1 MPIPSQPARASVLST
16 EPIRNVRAAVV
27 STEGPVPSI
36 HKIVT
41 RGVEATLDSSEAL
54 PLSAEETREAVMK
67 KLQNLPP
74 LPRTIVDI
82 YALRRSPDP
91 DRSKLLEIINN
102 DPMTAGNL
110 VKISNSVVYG
120 LSKKVKTPD
129 EALTFLGTRMVINV
143 AMSTSMSAH
152 LKPDLSPYGATEE
165 TFANV
170 SGIQGMIV
178 KHWREP
184 KIRQTNDDL
193 QFAAFLQEI

>member
-1 MPIPSQPARASVLST
+1 
-16 EPIRNVRAAVV
+16 
-27 STEGPVPSI
+27 
-36 HKIVT
+36 
-41 RGVEATLDSSEAL
+41 
-54 PLSAEETREAVMK
+54 MK

-91 DRSKLLEIINN
+91 DRNKLLQIINN

-165 TFANV
+165 AFATV
-170 SGIQGMIV
+170 S
-178 KHWREP
+178 
-184 KIRQTNDDL
+184 
-193 QFAAFLQEI
+193 

>member
-1 MPIPSQPARASVLST
+1 M
-16 EPIRNVRAAVV
+16 EAALDA
-27 STEGPVPSI
+27 PVPL
-36 HKIVT
+36 T
-41 RGVEATLDSSEAL
+41 AD
-54 PLSAEETREAVMK
+54 ETRDAVMK

-91 DRSKLLEIINN
+91 DRNKLLQIINN

-165 TFANV
+165 AFATV
-170 SGIQGMIV
+170 S
-178 KHWREP
+178 
-184 KIRQTNDDL
+184 
-193 QFAAFLQEI
+193 